1 MWPGALIFPDP
12 RLLVNLPSFAPAIG
26 ELQIEPRPSTS
37 HEEKKPMEAFAE
49 RLRDAVAFG
58 AYIDGEII
66 GLSVFKQEDGPKDA
80 HKAHLSGVFVEPEQ
94 RGRGV
99 AGMLLRAVI
108 DYGREHV
115 EQIMLTVAEGN
126 EAAIN
131 LYQRSARCP
140 APLQSPR
147 RSAGRQSK

>member
-1 MWPGALIFPDP
+1 M
-12 RLLVNLPSFAPAIG
+12 
-26 ELQIEPRPSTS
+26 
-37 HEEKKPMEAFAE
+37 
-49 RLRDAVAFG
+49 
-58 AYIDGEII
+58 
-66 GLSVFKQEDGPKDA
+66 
-80 HKAHLSGVFVEPEQ
+80 
-94 RGRGV
+94 
-99 AGMLLRAVI
+99 LRAVI

>member
-1 MWPGALIFPDP
+1 MSSNGRHFGEIRLSALKK
-12 RLLVNLPSFAPAIG
+12 APEMFG
-26 ELQIEPRPSTS
+26 SVYE
-37 HEEKKPMEAFAE
+37 HEEKKPMERSLNGCEMPWHSAPTST
-49 RLRDAVAFG
+49 RDHWAVGLQTGGRPQGRSQG
-58 AYIDGEII
+58 A
-66 GLSVFKQEDGPKDA
+66 SVRRF
-80 HKAHLSGVFVEPEQ
+80 
-94 RGRGV
+94 RGARTARPRV

>member
-1 MWPGALIFPDP
+1 
-12 RLLVNLPSFAPAIG
+12 
-26 ELQIEPRPSTS
+26 
-37 HEEKKPMEAFAE
+37 MEAFAE

-140 APLQSPR
+140 R
-147 RSAGRQSK
+147 RWAGGRLWPCKRARKGSFAGRGGILR

>member
-1 MWPGALIFPDP
+1 MGYRCRYGMRGICL
-12 RLLVNLPSFAPAIG
+12 
-26 ELQIEPRPSTS
+26 
-37 HEEKKPMEAFAE
+37 
-49 RLRDAVAFG
+49 
-58 AYIDGEII
+58 
-66 GLSVFKQEDGPKDA
+66 
-80 HKAHLSGVFVEPEQ
+80 GVYQQ

-147 RSAGRQSK
+147 RSAG